1 MTPVSTSED
10 GRPAFN
16 RAACAGA
23 CAGYEPCFVR
33 MGREYEE
40 FRVHDAPRRRHHPI
54 PAIPTNVGIVNPSC
68 LCQAGREKL
77 AQSVTEEPLL
87 EPKHCPYEKP
97 SRKFTP
103 IHPHRPMPRGLPL
116 GK

>member
-40 FRVHDAPRRRHHPI
+40 FRVHDAPRRLNHPI
-54 PAIPTNVGIVNPSC
+54 PAIPTNVGIVTPPC

-77 AQSVTEEPLL
+77 AQSVTEKLLL
-87 EPKHCPYEKP
+87 ETKTYQHEKP
-97 SRKFTP
+97 PPKFLL
-103 IHPHRPMPRGLPL
+103 IHPRRSRPRGLPL
-116 GK
+116 GQ